1 LQIPKK
7 KFRVKE
13 LIPYHKFSFG
23 VLSLLPFAAATFHD
37 AIQGRQQDEEGFHF
51 GCIYCKQYKKRSA
64 LITRPGISCWL
75 PHKKNKYL

>member
-23 VLSLLPFAAATFHD
+23 VLIFYHLQLQRSMM
-37 AIQGRQQDEEGFHF
+37 
-51 GCIYCKQYKKRSA
+51 QYKEGSRM
-64 LITRPGISCWL
+64 
-75 PHKKNKYL
+75 KKDFILVAFIVNNIKNGVR

>member
-23 VLSLLPFAAATFHD
+23 VLSLLPFAAATIHD
-37 AIQGRQQDEEGFHF
+37 AIPARQQDEEGFHF
-51 GCIYCKQYKKRSA
+51 GCIYYKKYKTECVDYKARNIMLA
-64 LITRPGISCWL
+64 AT
-75 PHKKNKYL
+75 